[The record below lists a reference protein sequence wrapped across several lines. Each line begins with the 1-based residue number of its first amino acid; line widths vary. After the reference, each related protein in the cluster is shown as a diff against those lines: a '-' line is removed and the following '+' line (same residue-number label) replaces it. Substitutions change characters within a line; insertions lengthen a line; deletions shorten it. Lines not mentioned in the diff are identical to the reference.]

1 MNTWN
6 KIKLFAS
13 LVCEISPLYVL
24 ILFLRSFSSAGQ
36 IFGNVLFPRYLIDEL
51 MGAARPSYLLLFV
64 GLIVL
69 SNGLFYLLN
78 RLLDRTHGIYQRK
91 VASEMWQALSAKI
104 MRLPYPYLED
114 PEYLD
119 LKERAIFVLTNQD
132 ALQALIQ
139 YVGEILKNLFTLLGL
154 LVLML
159 TLSPLYVLIL
169 LGITALSL
177 WIYRRF
183 MPYEAQLYQAI
194 LPYNRRLGYYTN
206 LTLEDTLQKD
216 IRLYQMAPMLTQ
228 KILDYNQKICREC
241 VAFSQKFGLRDGI
254 LSILNDLLAVV
265 AYGYTALRVIPGL
278 SPTPP
283 VSYTHLTLPTS
294 DLV

>member
-114 PEYLD
+114 PEYLEANRL
-119 LKERAIFVLTNQD
+119 LKFFDYFVP
-132 ALQALIQ
+132 
-139 YVGEILKNLFTLLGL
+139 VP
-154 LVLML
+154 
-159 TLSPLYVLIL
+159 S
-169 LGITALSL
+169 
-177 WIYRRF
+177 
-183 MPYEAQLYQAI
+183 EAV
-194 LPYNRRLGYYTN
+194 PNN
-206 LTLEDTLQKD
+206 
-216 IRLYQMAPMLTQ
+216 
-228 KILDYNQKICREC
+228 
-241 VAFSQKFGLRDGI
+241 
-254 LSILNDLLAVV
+254 SILREFIGGSCFNV
-265 AYGYTALRVIPGL
+265 
-278 SPTPP
+278 
-283 VSYTHLTLPTS
+283 
-294 DLV
+294 